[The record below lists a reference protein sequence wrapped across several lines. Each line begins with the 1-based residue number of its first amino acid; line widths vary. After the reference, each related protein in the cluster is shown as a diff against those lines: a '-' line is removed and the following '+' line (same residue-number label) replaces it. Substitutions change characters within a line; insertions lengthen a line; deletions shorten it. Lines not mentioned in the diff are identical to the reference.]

1 MTTRVLHRDRHHSTR
16 SRAERLRTGAVL
28 ALLCGCADV
37 QSQTPP
43 AQETPMPAY
52 TLHSVTEAA
61 LAEAARQTGTD
72 RSKLSV
78 VQAEMVTWRD
88 GSLGC
93 PQPGMRYTDALVP
106 GFRVRIQAG
115 ERVLDYHASSRG
127 GLMLCPEG
135 RAVEPLPS
143 DAV

>member
-1 MTTRVLHRDRHHSTR
+1 MTTRVLHPDRHHATR
-16 SRAERLRTGAVL
+16 SLAGRLRAAGVL
-28 ALLCGCADV
+28 ALLCGCVSV

-43 AQETPMPAY
+43 AQEMPMPAY

-61 LAEAARQTGTD
+61 LADAAGQLGVD

-93 PQPGMRYTDALVP
+93 PQPGMQYTDALVP
-106 GFRVRIQAG
+106 GFRVRIRAG
-115 ERVLDYHASSRG
+115 EQVLDYHASSRG

-143 DAV
+143 DAT

>member
-28 ALLCGCADV
+28 ALLCGCASV

-43 AQETPMPAY
+43 PREIPMPAY

-72 RSKLSV
+72 RSKLNIV
-78 VQAEMVTWRD
+78 KAEMVTWRG

-93 PQPGMRYTDALVP
+93 PQPGMQYTDALVP